1 MPQAIY
7 NEGRVV
13 GLSAWEIYKRQALG
27 SGVPEAEIP
36 NEHQWLTAMIGS
48 GASMILKISATD
60 PVMSKKGVHDFEL
73 PVGSSLSAAG
83 VIVANPFVGTGTLGD
98 GTGWIQKIESY
109 GPLILNDD
117 TSHPS
122 TSSVPY
128 SNAYVSA
135 MKDNISEFVK
145 IIDGIVYTKQATWIP
160 RAIEEPHAF
169 IGDGTKTEFPFGSYQ
184 IIHVDSVTIN
194 GDVVPDTDYTVD
206 TTSTPNTITF
216 NTAPEDDTTIMV
228 YYKRVASGDPAEDID
243 PDFNTSTTVVRLW
256 LDADIKHDLYI
267 LFTGFT
273 NKRILQGLS
282 GSATVDEDGYA
293 IGGSCDTYIDSET
306 LIARNDWQNGGM
318 LGPEI
323 IPWASK
329 IVFSVPSFAYTLA
342 MSLIRTIPMDKTG
355 MNLPSYTIPD
365 DGLNF
370 GGIKIKKNSIGGT
383 IKSNAILDF
392 NSIDLLDYYSAHAS
406 EFAPNTNPV
415 LYESAPEVSLGAAD
429 SQNEIVAWYPGM
441 DATQINAELDKATPV
456 KDNFFPPAIYA
467 SQITASGRQTLV
479 PLDVAAPGT
488 IKGFTDAT
496 QAYNYKQLMKNNFA
510 LYHDTANNTM
520 SFVVPNEENP
530 QNWLG
535 LAKLEYLYDT
545 STDPKPTGRVQLD
558 VGSKSAQLLA
568 LTKPDKTLYDL
579 TGPNGTVPVGPSG
592 NLTWQSLVS
601 ALAQEKTVDVLGTD
615 LHNIGTEMLQSNT
628 IGVTNTI
635 STVGANVLRLT
646 GATPINMQPSVSNN
660 SAMVTLDSG
669 TSLKSGTE
677 FIEFSNGLRLYISD
691 RVGGPDTANVP
702 IGSIGIGWVN
712 SSSSNSEEVIATE
725 PGELIDEHSVPSVP

>member
-60 PVMSKKGVHDFEL
+60 PIMSKKGVHDFEL
-73 PVGSSLSAAG
+73 PLGSSLSAAG
-83 VIVANPFVGTGTLGD
+83 VIVANPFVGTCTCD
-98 GTGWIQKIESY
+98 SAGWAKKVESY
-109 GPLILNDD
+109 GPLIPNND
-117 TSHPS
+117 TTKPS
-122 TSSVPY
+122 TGSVPY
-128 SNAYVSA
+128 SNEYISA
-135 MKDNISEFVK
+135 LKDSVSEFVK

-160 RAIEEPHAF
+160 RAVDDEHAF
-169 IGDGTKTEFPFGSYQ
+169 IGDNVKTEFDFGTYQ
-184 IIHVDSVTIN
+184 LIQVDSVTID
-194 GDVVPDTDYTVD
+194 GDDVPETDYTVD
-206 TTSTPNTITF
+206 MTSTPNTITF
-216 NTAPEDDTTIMV
+216 NTAPEDNTTIKV
-228 YYKRVASGDPAEDID
+228 YFKRVASGDPAEDID
-243 PDFNTSTTVVRLW
+243 PDFNTSTTVVRLC
-256 LDADIKHDLYI
+256 LDSDIRRDTYI

-282 GSATVDEDGYA
+282 GYAGVDEDGYA
-293 IGGSCDTYIDSET
+293 IGGSCDTRLDEAT
-306 LIARNDWQNGGM
+306 LIARNAWQNGGM

-329 IVFSVPSFAYTLA
+329 IMFSVPSFAYNLA
-342 MSLIRTIPMDKTG
+342 KSLTRTIPMDKNG
-355 MNLPSYTIPD
+355 MNPPAYTIPD
-365 DGLNF
+365 EGLNF
-370 GGIKIKKNSIGGT
+370 AGIKIKKNSIDGT
-383 IKSNAILDF
+383 VKPNSLLDF
-392 NSIDLLDYYSAHAS
+392 NSINLTDYYTTHS
-406 EFAPNTNPV
+406 FQPNTNPV
-415 LYESAPEVSLGAAD
+415 LYESAPDVPLGAGD
-429 SQNEIVAWYPGM
+429 SYNEIVAWYPGM
-441 DATQINAELDKATPV
+441 DATQVSAELAKTPLV

-467 SQITASGRQTLV
+467 SQITASGTQSLV

-510 LYHDTANNTM
+510 LYHDTTNNTM
-520 SFVVPNEENP
+520 SFVVPNEPNSA
-530 QNWLG
+530 NWLG
-535 LAKLEYLYDT
+535 LAKLEYLYDV
-545 STDPKPTGRVQLD
+545 SLNPTGRVQLD

-568 LTKPDKTLYDL
+568 LTKPDKTPYDL
-579 TGPNGTVPVGPSG
+579 TGPNGAVPIGPSE

-628 IGVTNTI
+628 IGITNSVT
-635 STVGANVLRLT
+635 TVGAGTLRLT
-646 GATPINMQPSVSNN
+646 GATPINMRSSVSNN

-691 RVGGPDTANVP
+691 TQNGPDTTNVP

-712 SSSSNSEEVIATE
+712 SASSNSDEPIVVE
-725 PGELIDEHSVPSVP
+725 PGELIDEHSVPVP